1 MRVYCR
7 YSVPENLVAAGSGG
21 DICVHDKGNRK
32 LKYSNMIMFVVMIR
46 AFATRGVR
54 REFNPL
60 PCVYTPS
67 SAGSS
72 INFEYYYY

>member
-1 MRVYCR
+1 M
-7 YSVPENLVAAGSGG
+7 
-21 DICVHDKGNRK
+21 HDKGNRK